1 MSGLASLIDIA
12 ERVPLPDA
20 VIRAGIRM
28 LCART
33 AAKMALGNEIG
44 RAHV

>member
-20 VIRAGIRM
+20 VIRA
-28 LCART
+28 
-33 AAKMALGNEIG
+33 EIG